1 MSQQPK
7 PNTDVEHHTV
17 CLITFFFSRSVLL
30 LYASEKPHKKLQD
43 YSLMYDEKPLKT
55 V

>member
-1 MSQQPK
+1 M
-7 PNTDVEHHTV
+7 
-17 CLITFFFSRSVLL
+17 CLIIIFFRSVLL

>member
-1 MSQQPK
+1 MAKNGQCVS
-7 PNTDVEHHTV
+7 
-17 CLITFFFSRSVLL
+17 LLFFFRSVLL